1 MKKTVLSFL
10 SIIILVSTSLL
21 GIYVINPEEGI
32 IVHGQGNRAPD
43 FTVVDIYN
51 NSFTLS
57 DHRGEVVLINFMSV
71 PCSGCN
77 LMMDELS
84 CVYEKEGDKII
95 MISIDIS
102 AEDTKEDIELVYSEY
117 VHKWIFALDTGDI
130 IYLYDVMIIPYTCI
144 IDTNGD
150 ISYRHYGLIDNE
162 TLLEEIEKASTK
174 NELQD
179 LSLLLWIVIIGFI
192 LAFVII
198 IIVLIHV
205 QKEKT
210 EKTLGG
216 FEGSQKSIQDRYPQ
230 GNPCLTC
237 GQPLRY
243 LSESKKWYCDNCR
256 KYM

>member
-1 MKKTVLSFL
+1 
-10 SIIILVSTSLL
+10 
-21 GIYVINPEEGI
+21 
-32 IVHGQGNRAPD
+32 
-43 FTVVDIYN
+43 
-51 NSFTLS
+51 
-57 DHRGEVVLINFMSV
+57 
-71 PCSGCN
+71 
-77 LMMDELS
+77 MMDELS